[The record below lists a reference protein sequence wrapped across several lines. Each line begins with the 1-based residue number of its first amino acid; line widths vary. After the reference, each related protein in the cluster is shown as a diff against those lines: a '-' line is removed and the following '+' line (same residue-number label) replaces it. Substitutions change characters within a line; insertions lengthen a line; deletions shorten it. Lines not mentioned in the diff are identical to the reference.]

1 MSPFTE
7 VRLSGSQ
14 ATLPGVMR
22 HINRRLAGGPF
33 SRVEVVFST
42 QAAGRV
48 EPSLARNQIKQLLRE
63 HGMRNVAVSARAHAA
78 LLDDASGEHLIRL
91 YPDMSQAR
99 DAGTHDIAQPASSPK
114 QQAAGRASWLPSRAL
129 RWLPEGLRR
138 RLRSQDSPAPQPAVS
153 AAQAAAVLRQAVATA
168 ARDQAARAQH
178 GPWAHAEVRVSL
190 QTLDESLRPLVMGD
204 LARSQESIAQ
214 QLSSLQQPVTPWFTL
229 HYVFRAPTMGE
240 GTSYSSDHDIEV
252 LLRSV
257 PYEPELGV
265 GSAPPVTPTLLP
277 QDAASE
283 ATLLPD
289 SARPMTLRARLTG
302 TLEGAF
308 EQALELPLSSLP
320 ARIDRE
326 TLARAGLSGV
336 RPELLALVSNRAP
349 LRIAAGRHGALE
361 LHAAR
366 RDGSDGPPVPLYFA
380 RSTLAPLPAVTA
392 LPPGGL
398 DVVISDPA
406 GTWDPKLRRR
416 LPALVMELRSF

>member
-1 MSPFTE
+1 MTSVPSTAPPCPCWPGPIPPVQYRGVGSDCHTGACLVSPFTE

-178 GPWAHAEVRVSL
+178 GPWAHVDAHRVEPASR
-190 QTLDESLRPLVMGD
+190 ESGAVTRGRSGQSPVALCGNAIRYLRHAGRRCPLV
-204 LARSQESIAQ
+204 LAAP
-214 QLSSLQQPVTPWFTL
+214 QPADQ
-229 HYVFRAPTMGE
+229 R
-240 GTSYSSDHDIEV
+240 
-252 LLRSV
+252 
-257 PYEPELGV
+257 
-265 GSAPPVTPTLLP
+265 
-277 QDAASE
+277 
-283 ATLLPD
+283 
-289 SARPMTLRARLTG
+289 
-302 TLEGAF
+302 GA
-308 EQALELPLSSLP
+308 
-320 ARIDRE
+320 
-326 TLARAGLSGV
+326 
-336 RPELLALVSNRAP
+336 
-349 LRIAAGRHGALE
+349 RHG
-361 LHAAR
+361 
-366 RDGSDGPPVPLYFA
+366 DS
-380 RSTLAPLPAVTA
+380 ST
-392 LPPGGL
+392 
-398 DVVISDPA
+398 
-406 GTWDPKLRRR
+406 
-416 LPALVMELRSF
+416 